1 MRSWAACSNHRRIPG
16 TGRSSS
22 TPAVPQ
28 CDFIRQSTE
37 QTGARLRA
45 TIPRWQVALSRPDA
59 ASRPVHTVWS
69 VLEYGCHVRD
79 VCQLYRQRLALMV
92 DQDDPLFVDWN
103 QDVAAI
109 EGQYI
114 EQDPARVARELATE
128 AEATAAAFD
137 AIRPEQW
144 DRPGRRSNGS
154 VFTIGTFAVYFL
166 HDIEHHLHDVAG

>member
-1 MRSWAACSNHRRIPG
+1 MQQPPPDTRDWTFVISADCPECAFQRQ
-16 TGRSSS
+16 
-22 TPAVPQ
+22 PA
-28 CDFIRQSTE
+28 E

-45 TIPRWQVALSRPDA
+45 AIPRWQAALGRSDA
-59 ASRPVHTVWS
+59 AVRPVPTVWS

-103 QDVAAI
+103 QDRAAV
-109 EGQYI
+109 EGQYFT
-114 EQDPARVARELATE
+114 QDPASVSQQLAAE

-137 AIRPEQW
+137 AVGPDQW
-144 DRPGRRSNGS
+144 HRPGRRSNGS

>member
-1 MRSWAACSNHRRIPG
+1 MQQPPPDTRDWTFVIE
-16 TGRSSS
+16 TGCQQCGFSQQ
-22 TPAVPQ
+22 PA
-28 CDFIRQSTE
+28 E
-37 QTGARLRA
+37 QTGDRLRA
-45 TIPRWQVALSRPDA
+45 AIPRWRAALSRSDA
-59 ASRPVHTVWS
+59 ATRLNPTVWS

-92 DQDDPLFVDWN
+92 DQDDPVFVDWN

-109 EGQYI
+109 EGQYHQ
-114 EQDPARVARELATE
+114 QDPARVSQDLAAE

-137 AIRPEQW
+137 ALRSDQW
-144 DRPGRRSNGS
+144 ARPGRRSNGS

>member
-1 MRSWAACSNHRRIPG
+1 MQQPPPDTRDWTFVIDARCSE
-16 TGRSSS
+16 
-22 TPAVPQ
+22 
-28 CDFIRQSTE
+28 CDFIRQSSE

-45 TIPRWQVALSRPDA
+45 TIPRWQAALCRPDA
-59 ASRPVHTVWS
+59 ASRPALTVWS

-92 DQDDPLFVDWN
+92 DQYDPLFVDWN
-103 QDVAAI
+103 QDLAAI
-109 EGQYI
+109 EGQYYG
-114 EQDPARVARELATE
+114 QDPARVSQELAAE
-128 AEATAAAFD
+128 AEATATAFD

>member
-1 MRSWAACSNHRRIPG
+1 MQQPPPDTRDWTFVIDAGCRQCGFSQQ
-16 TGRSSS
+16 
-22 TPAVPQ
+22 PA
-28 CDFIRQSTE
+28 E

-45 TIPRWQVALSRPDA
+45 AIPRWQAALSRPDA
-59 ASRPVHTVWS
+59 ATRPVPTVWS

-79 VCQLYRQRLALMV
+79 VCQLYRQRLVLMV

-109 EGQYI
+109 EGQYHQ
-114 EQDPARVARELATE
+114 QDPARVSQELAGE
-128 AEATAAAFD
+128 AAATAAAFD
-137 AIRPEQW
+137 ALRPDQW
-144 DRPGRRSNGS
+144 GRPGRRSNGS